1 MVGDQLIF
9 PEFKRAVSLLSQS
22 HTGSYTLC
30 AVRLFEI
37 APVSPDKVG
46 CRWSL
51 SLRHQS
57 LAFRARLYEIPWEER
72 SGWGGAEL
80 AVNQIPSCIKKTTRF
95 ELLLSFVI
103 SLLLFFHS
111 INVTLFPHALVKN

>member
-1 MVGDQLIF
+1 M
-9 PEFKRAVSLLSQS
+9 LSQS

-30 AVRLFEI
+30 AARLFEI
-37 APVSPDKVG
+37 APALIVGPVSPDKVAR
-46 CRWSL
+46 RWSL
-51 SLRHQS
+51 ALRHQS

-80 AVNQIPSCIKKTTRF
+80 AVNQIPSCIKKTGF

-103 SLLLFFHS
+103 SLLLFFHL

>member
-1 MVGDQLIF
+1 M
-9 PEFKRAVSLLSQS
+9 LSQS

-30 AVRLFEI
+30 AARLFEI
-37 APVSPDKVG
+37 APALIVGPVSPDKVAR
-46 CRWSL
+46 RWSL
-51 SLRHQS
+51 ALCHQS

-80 AVNQIPSCIKKTTRF
+80 AVNQITSCIKKTGF

-103 SLLLFFHS
+103 SLLLFFHL

>member
-1 MVGDQLIF
+1 M
-9 PEFKRAVSLLSQS
+9 LSQS

-37 APVSPDKVG
+37 APALIVGPVSPDKVA

-51 SLRHQS
+51 ALRHQS

-72 SGWGGAEL
+72 SAWGGAEL
-80 AVNQIPSCIKKTTRF
+80 AVDQITSCIKKTGF